1 MKWLEVCVCV
11 CMVIQRKGNRYGV
24 CVFSLGCPPRNTY
37 HSDTSAVP
45 RPAEFLL
52 MKIGIME
59 KERRAEKRGREETRR
74 EDTPTHLSNTMHII
88 YLTKQSQPSVYLLF
102 FSL

>member
-1 MKWLEVCVCV
+1 MKWLEVCMCV
-11 CMVIQRKGNRYGV
+11 VIQRKRNRYGV

-59 KERRAEKRGREETRR
+59 KKSRGEKRERGENRREERTGA
-74 EDTPTHLSNTMHII
+74 
-88 YLTKQSQPSVYLLF
+88 KQGTIL
-102 FSL
+102 